1 MLECQPHLQFF
12 FVVKRTQSFSQ
23 FTWLAV
29 VVKLCHKT
37 TFLDFL
43 VVFSLQYILQKL
55 PVQATRPKITNL
67 KKVFASYCLKQDI
80 VLRITNAQLI
90 SRFMFAYKQGF
101 FSPESLHLRCYMIWA
116 IKWWSSGDISSLRWQ
131 ESSDYLSIFS
141 LTGRSSG
148 PGVIWV
154 AIELAITS
162 ALVSQIY
169 EILMF

>member
-1 MLECQPHLQFF
+1 MGGGCQVIYKSISLKILINLYQLITFLNRLLPWKTNTRYHKLILQSIFARVSTTF
-12 FVVKRTQSFSQ
+12 TVGFVVKRTQSFSQ

-101 FSPESLHLRCYMIWA
+101 FFLEKVFI
-116 IKWWSSGDISSLRWQ
+116 
-131 ESSDYLSIFS
+131 
-141 LTGRSSG
+141 
-148 PGVIWV
+148 
-154 AIELAITS
+154 
-162 ALVSQIY
+162 
-169 EILMF
+169 